1 MNPALVAEMLKPRDE
16 EIEELKRQKD
26 ALMEELE
33 NIATAEWREF
43 DPDTRRCA
51 YEFVLWAQ
59 SRARHTLNRVL
70 SGDVT
75 APLPEDV
82 KLVQVGPCSCS
93 DHECGECMQPAP
105 KVGAGD
111 TAEPDCDRSAC
122 GDFSPGRC
130 DNPECPALRPPTPTG
145 WSDTDWLK
153 HLQEQQHPLAGLH
166 INQGSMDAAADAYE
180 AEYNARH
187 NAEIRRQFENG
198 IHPLFAR
205 VDRYFRGE

>member
-16 EIEELKRQKD
+16 EIEELKRQVD
-26 ALMEELE
+26 ALCEELE

-82 KLVQVGPCSCS
+82 KLVQVGPCACS
-93 DHECGECMQPAP
+93 DHECGECMKPEEDPATT
-105 KVGAGD
+105 KLDEMV
-111 TAEPDCDRSAC
+111 
-122 GDFSPGRC
+122 
-130 DNPECPALRPPTPTG
+130 LREK
-145 WSDTDWLK
+145 S
-153 HLQEQQHPLAGLH
+153 
-166 INQGSMDAAADAYE
+166 
-180 AEYNARH
+180 
-187 NAEIRRQFENG
+187 
-198 IHPLFAR
+198 
-205 VDRYFRGE
+205 